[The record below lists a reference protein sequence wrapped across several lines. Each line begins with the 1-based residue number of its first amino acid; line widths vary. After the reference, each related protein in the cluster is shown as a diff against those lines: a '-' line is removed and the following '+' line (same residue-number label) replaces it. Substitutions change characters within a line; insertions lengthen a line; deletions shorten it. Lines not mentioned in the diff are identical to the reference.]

1 MTVAG
6 DRYEDGRPELDAER
20 VLEALRW
27 TWGDVCE
34 IRVEQDTGLWLARR
48 LDGLGI
54 IEEDGPDELLAAIRE
69 DWLLRPGKA
78 AQ

>member
-1 MTVAG
+1 MTG
-6 DRYEDGRPELDAER
+6 DRDDDGRPELDAER
-20 VLEALRW
+20 ALEALRW
-27 TWGDVCE
+27 AWGDAYA
-34 IRVEQDTGLWLARR
+34 IRVEGTGLWLARR

-54 IEEDGPDELLAAIRE
+54 IEEDGPDELLAAIRD